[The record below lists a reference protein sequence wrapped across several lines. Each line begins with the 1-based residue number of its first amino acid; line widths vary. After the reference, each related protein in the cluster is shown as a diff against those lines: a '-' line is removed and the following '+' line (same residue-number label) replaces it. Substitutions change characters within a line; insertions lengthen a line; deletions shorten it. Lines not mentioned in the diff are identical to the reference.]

1 MDSWHKKYVGKTTF
15 FFAIFLHIIIP
26 FTYVAIA
33 YISTTICSSSY
44 EQIIVKKLMKCSRF
58 TYQEGITCVLADED
72 GKEHTALFYELNF
85 DSDIKEIRAHL
96 AQS

>member
-1 MDSWHKKYVGKTTF
+1 MQTELIESRTGKK
-15 FFAIFLHIIIP
+15 FLIKN
-26 FTYVAIA
+26 FGGYVAIA